1 MSDIT
6 PYVKVRIK
14 HLKLSPGMYRN
25 TRAVL
30 SGKFTFEELLDT
42 ENKNCRDRR
51 HAASMRHQ
59 EKYCGNTMKKLRRLH
74 RKMNQGMSLRAFLR
88 SPLQHDVVNMQK
100 LTPKM
105 ERILAA

>member
-1 MSDIT
+1 MTDTTSYT
-6 PYVKVRIK
+6 KVRIK

-30 SGKFTFEELLDT
+30 SGKFTFEELLDA
-42 ENKNCRDRR
+42 ENKACLERR
-51 HAASMRHQ
+51 SNATKRHQ
-59 EKYCGNTMKKLRRLH
+59 EKYQGNTMKKLRALH
-74 RKMNQGMSLRAFLR
+74 RASKSGISFREFLR
-88 SPLQHDVVNMQK
+88 KPLTTDGEK

>member
-1 MSDIT
+1 MSETT
-6 PYVKVRIK
+6 PYTKIRIK

-25 TRAVL
+25 TRAVT

-42 ENKNCRDRR
+42 ENKACLERR
-51 HAASMRHQ
+51 SNKTLRHQ
-59 EKYCGNTMKKLRRLH
+59 EKYCGNTMKKLRWLH
-74 RKMNQGMSLRAFLR
+74 RKSGSGISFREFLR
-88 SPLQHDVVNMQK
+88 KPLTTNGEK